1 MTLVE
6 RKYLVAKCIKLF
18 EKYLSH
24 ILNLDSKSKQ
34 WNLSSR
40 ALTRLSK
47 TLSYKMMIDDEN
59 ACIKLKSMYNG
70 NI

>member
-6 RKYLVAKCIKLF
+6 RKYLVTRCIKLH

-24 ILNLDSKSKQ
+24 LLNLDSKSKQ
-34 WNLSSR
+34 WNLSAR

-47 TLSYKMMIDDEN
+47 TLSYSMMIDDEN
-59 ACIKLKSMYNG
+59 A
-70 NI
+70 